1 MRSRF
6 NIAPTQPI
14 VALLN
19 DPARSVEEVRW
30 GLVPP
35 HAEHPSAVKLSTFN
49 ARIETIAKAPTYR
62 DAFHTRRCAI
72 FADGFYEWRADN
84 DGGKTPLW
92 IHRTDDEPFVFAGV
106 WERATLLEYGGWD
119 ERWPRNSDS
128 EMAARFLARGERLI
142 CLPAMGAAYVP
153 RDSLKGLWSQYLG
166 YGEYRARTYRAH
178 PRSMRASHLLA
189 PAVVVTAA
197 AAVAG
202 PGPVGRLGRL
212 GLGVYGLALAT
223 AGARARPAAESA
235 SDAALVPVTLAT
247 MHFAHGIG
255 QLSGWVRYGPPVAA
269 LTALAGRGDAGE
281 PADALTPPYAPS
293 LSAAAGA
300 AP

>member
-1 MRSRF
+1 MALALGGAFGRGGSRK
-6 NIAPTQPI
+6 
-14 VALLN
+14 
-19 DPARSVEEVRW
+19 W
-30 GLVPP
+30 G
-35 HAEHPSAVKLSTFN
+35 A
-49 ARIETIAKAPTYR
+49 
-62 DAFHTRRCAI
+62 
-72 FADGFYEWRADN
+72 
-84 DGGKTPLW
+84 GGSGEGPEFDLDTG
-92 IHRTDDEPFVFAGV
+92 VFAGV

-269 LTALAGRGDAGE
+269 LTALAGRGDA
-281 PADALTPPYAPS
+281 ADALTPPYAPS